1 MLFLSRG
8 KLWTRHT
15 DSGMGSVWKCCVV
28 AVVFCGISSFGLDYQ
43 SQPGPG
49 FQFHCGQDL
58 CTFPHQYCDTDDY
71 RCLYC
76 SDDLC
81 LSKDLPDQC
90 TSYCKGNHIVIW
102 IIIIVLWIFF
112 LIFNCLVSSSSVL
125 TFLNQC
131 IEYRPPSAP
140 YPKYKKVVLL

>member
-15 DSGMGSVWKCCVV
+15 DSGMGSVWKCGVV
-28 AVVFCGISSFGLDYQ
+28 AVVFCGISSFALDYQ
-43 SQPGPG
+43 SQPGRG
-49 FQFHCGQDL
+49 FQFNCGQDL
-58 CTFPHQYCDTDDY
+58 CSFPHQYCDTDDY

-90 TSYCKGNHIVIW
+90 TSYCKGNHSL
-102 IIIIVLWIFF
+102 IIVNYNYCSLNIKIVFF
-112 LIFNCLVSSSSVL
+112 IAWCPLLL
-125 TFLNQC
+125 FLL
-131 IEYRPPSAP
+131 S
-140 YPKYKKVVLL
+140 

>member
-1 MLFLSRG
+1 MNGNTLRYFYLAG
-8 KLWTRHT
+8 NWTRHT

-49 FQFHCGQDL
+49 FQFNCGQDL

-102 IIIIVLWIFF
+102 IIIINFQLLGFLFF
-112 LIFNCLVSSSSVL
+112 CSY
-125 TFLNQC
+125 FLKSM
-131 IEYRPPSAP
+131 YRIPPALCTIS
-140 YPKYKKVVLL
+140 KI

>member
-1 MLFLSRG
+1 MNGNTLCYFYLAG
-8 KLWTRHT
+8 NWTRHT

-28 AVVFCGISSFGLDYQ
+28 AVVFYGISSFGLDYQ

-49 FQFHCGQDL
+49 FQFNCGQDL
-58 CTFPHQYCDTDDY
+58 CSFPHQYCDTDDY

-102 IIIIVLWIFF
+102 IIIINFQLLGFLFF
-112 LIFNCLVSSSSVL
+112 CSY
-125 TFLNQC
+125 FLKSM
-131 IEYRPPSAP
+131 YRIPPALCTIS
-140 YPKYKKVVLL
+140 KI

>member
-43 SQPGPG
+43 SQPGRG
-49 FQFHCGQDL
+49 FQFNCGQDL

-90 TSYCKGNHIVIW
+90 TSYCKGNHSL
-102 IIIIVLWIFF
+102 IIVNYNYCSLNIKIVFF
-112 LIFNCLVSSSSVL
+112 IAWFPLHL
-125 TFLNQC
+125 FLL
-131 IEYRPPSAP
+131 S
-140 YPKYKKVVLL
+140 

>member
-28 AVVFCGISSFGLDYQ
+28 AVVCYGISSFALDYQ
-43 SQPGPG
+43 SQPGRG
-49 FQFHCGQDL
+49 FQFNCGQDL
-58 CTFPHQYCDTDDY
+58 CSFPHQYCDTDDY

-90 TSYCKGNHIVIW
+90 TSYCKGNHSL
-102 IIIIVLWIFF
+102 IIVNYNYCSLNIKVVFF
-112 LIFNCLVSSSSVL
+112 HCLISSSSVL

-131 IEYRPPSAP
+131 IEYRPPSICIIF
-140 YPKYKKVVLL
+140 KI

>member
-28 AVVFCGISSFGLDYQ
+28 AVVFYGISSFGLDYQ

-49 FQFHCGQDL
+49 FQFNCGQDL

-102 IIIIVLWIFF
+102 ITGIIIVLWIFF
-112 LIFNCLVSSSSVL
+112 FNFQLL
-125 TFLNQC
+125 GFLFFC
-131 IEYRPPSAP
+131 SYFLKSMYRIPPALCTIS
-140 YPKYKKVVLL
+140 KI

>member
-1 MLFLSRG
+1 MNGITLCYFYLAG
-8 KLWTRHT
+8 NWTRHT

-28 AVVFCGISSFGLDYQ
+28 AVVFYGISSFGLDYQ

-49 FQFHCGQDL
+49 FQFNCGQDL
-58 CTFPHQYCDTDDY
+58 CSFPHQYCDTDDY

-102 IIIIVLWIFF
+102 IIIINFQLLGFLFF
-112 LIFNCLVSSSSVL
+112 CSY
-125 TFLNQC
+125 FLKSM
-131 IEYRPPSAP
+131 YRIPPALCTIS
-140 YPKYKKVVLL
+140 KI

>member
-1 MLFLSRG
+1 MNGNTLRYFYLAG
-8 KLWTRHT
+8 NWTRHT

-28 AVVFCGISSFGLDYQ
+28 AVVCYGISSFALDYQ
-43 SQPGPG
+43 SQPGRG
-49 FQFHCGQDL
+49 FQFNCGQDL
-58 CTFPHQYCDTDDY
+58 CSFPHQYCDTDDY

-102 IIIIVLWIFF
+102 IIIINFQLLGFLFF
-112 LIFNCLVSSSSVL
+112 CSY
-125 TFLNQC
+125 FLKSM
-131 IEYRPPSAP
+131 YRIPLALCTIS
-140 YPKYKKVVLL
+140 KI